1 MKWVTH
7 QRPKT
12 DRIAC
17 PWLIGRFIDPAAEIA
32 YVPADQVLAV
42 AELEA
47 AHSFDA
53 PDAEFTHRDNQCT
66 FEVLI
71 DAFNLGGDPALVRLA
86 RIVHAA
92 DISGQLDSDPLGPG
106 LLAIGEGGLAVEA
119 DDQRLLERGL
129 FVYDVLYAW
138 CQQQTATTPTSR
150 VQA

>member
-1 MKWVTH
+1 MKWVTRA
-7 QRPKT
+7 RPKT

-17 PWLIGRFIDPAAEIA
+17 PWLIGRFIDPQAEIR

-42 AELEA
+42 AEIEA

-53 PDAEFTHRDNQCT
+53 PDAEFTHRGNQCT

-71 DAFNLGGDPALVRLA
+71 DHFQLGGDPALVRLA

-92 DISGQLDSDPLGPG
+92 DLPEELDRDPLGPG

-129 FVYDVLYAW
+129 FVYDALYAW
-138 CQQQTATTPTSR
+138 CQHQTSR
-150 VQA
+150 SADD

>member
-1 MKWVTH
+1 VKWVTRA
-7 QRPKT
+7 RPKT

-17 PWLIGRFIDPAAEIA
+17 PWLIRRFIDPQAEIR

-42 AELEA
+42 AETEA

-71 DAFNLGGDPALVRLA
+71 DHYDLGRDPALARLA
-86 RIVHAA
+86 HIVHAA
-92 DISGQLDSDPLGPG
+92 DIAQDLDSDPLGPG

-119 DDQRLLERGL
+119 DDQRLLARGR
-129 FVYDVLYAW
+129 FVYDALYAW
-138 CQQQTATTPTSR
+138 CQQQTATTPASETSI
-150 VQA
+150 